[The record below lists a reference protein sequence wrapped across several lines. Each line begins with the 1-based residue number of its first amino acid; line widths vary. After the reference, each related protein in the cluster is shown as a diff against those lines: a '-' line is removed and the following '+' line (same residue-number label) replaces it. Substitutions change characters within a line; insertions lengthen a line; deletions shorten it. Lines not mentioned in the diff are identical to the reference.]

1 MLPSKFNY
9 HSYHPISSTILP
21 NLNLS
26 TQLHVNQLDLVCIF
40 SKFYANFVVDGL

>member
-21 NLNLS
+21 NLNLF
-26 TQLHVNQLDLVCIF
+26 TTYLANQLDLVCIF
-40 SKFYANFVVDGL
+40 SEFDANFLVSGA

>member
-26 TQLHVNQLDLVCIF
+26 TLSHVNQLDLVCIF
-40 SKFYANFVVDGL
+40 SKFDANFVVAGL